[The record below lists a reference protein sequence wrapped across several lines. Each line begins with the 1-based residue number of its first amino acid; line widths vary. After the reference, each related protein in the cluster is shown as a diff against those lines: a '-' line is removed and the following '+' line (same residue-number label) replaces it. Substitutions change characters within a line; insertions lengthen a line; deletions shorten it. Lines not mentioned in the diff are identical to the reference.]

1 MFATDAFIQP
11 ISEAIFAIRNLNWY
25 QLLQAQVK
33 LIQQPHLHCVEL
45 IISH

>member
-1 MFATDAFIQP
+1 MLAIAAFIQL
-11 ISEAIFAIRNLNWY
+11 ISRAIFAIKNPKWY